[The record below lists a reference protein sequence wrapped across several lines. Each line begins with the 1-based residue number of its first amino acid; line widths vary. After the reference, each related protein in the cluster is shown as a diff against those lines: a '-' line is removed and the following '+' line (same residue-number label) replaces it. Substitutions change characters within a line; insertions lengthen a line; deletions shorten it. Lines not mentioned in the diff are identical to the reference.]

1 MTTIWGLQKSYFLIW
16 LTVFKDTMISR
27 YLKYCML
34 PKSDFLLSRLG
45 KKKWNISIVCI
56 AQKRTEKWKKYKINC
71 REEKRDVDIK
81 WEKREKMKKILNNLI
96 LPEQHLCTS
105 EEFLGEYVE
114 AHNILMVCWLL
125 LCYAKAE
132 CDL

>member
-45 KKKWNISIVCI
+45 KKKLNISIVCI

-71 REEKRDVDIK
+71 REEKKRCRHK
-81 WEKREKMKKILNNLI
+81 MREKRKNEKD
-96 LPEQHLCTS
+96 S
-105 EEFLGEYVE
+105 
-114 AHNILMVCWLL
+114 
-125 LCYAKAE
+125 
-132 CDL
+132 